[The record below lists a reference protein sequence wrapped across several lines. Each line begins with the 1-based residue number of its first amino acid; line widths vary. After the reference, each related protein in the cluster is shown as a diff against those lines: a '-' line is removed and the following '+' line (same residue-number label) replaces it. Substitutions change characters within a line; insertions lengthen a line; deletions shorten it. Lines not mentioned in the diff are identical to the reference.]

1 MKKVND
7 LRKFSD
13 KDLNKKI
20 LELKEEIF
28 NLRFQQ
34 AVGQLEDTARIRRAR
49 KQIARMYTILTERQL
64 KINNEKR

>member
-1 MKKVND
+1 MKKTKE
-7 LRKFSD
+7 LRKFTD
-13 KDLNKKI
+13 QELNSKI

-49 KQIARMYTILTERQL
+49 KQIARMYTILTERNLSQG
-64 KINNEKR
+64 KEVK